1 MLDKSHAA
9 AKRWLHAAHQAP
21 VRPRHCTQALLQQ
34 RDQPIVSLYRA
45 LRRERCSVS
54 VSGVCSAFRF
64 CAPTLAV
71 GVAGA
76 AGADARELTR
86 SAP

>member
-1 MLDKSHAA
+1 
-9 AKRWLHAAHQAP
+9 AP
-21 VRPRHCTQALLQQ
+21 VRPRHCCTQALLQQ
-34 RDQPIVSLYRA
+34 PDQLTLCRI

-64 CAPTLAV
+64 RALAPAV

-76 AGADARELTR
+76 TRADAREQGI
-86 SAP
+86 SHIAGP